1 MKARHPARERLY
13 HKWAVSVAPGTDSS
27 VFDSA
32 LDILRARVQG
42 ALTAAGCDFAALQ
55 RATKC
60 RDTPMLLVALQELID
75 DQQAV
80 ERGAGLYASL
90 GDRSHDRRR
99 RTLELTNDEHVAV
112 LEFLEN
118 LRNAHKKR

>member
-13 HKWAVSVAPGTDSS
+13 RKWSVCVAPGTDPS

-32 LDILRARVQG
+32 LDTLRARVLG
-42 ALTAAGCDFAALQ
+42 TLTVAGCSFAALQ
-55 RATKC
+55 RVTKC
-60 RDTPMLLVALQELID
+60 RDAQMLLVALQELID
-75 DQQAV
+75 GQQVV

-90 GDRSHDRRR
+90 GAQNHDRRR
-99 RTLELTNDEHVAV
+99 RTLELTTDEHVAV

-118 LRNAHKKR
+118 LRNAKT